1 MLQDKIIKAITAD
14 GLSIIA
20 ASTAGLVEKARQTHF
35 TTPVCSAA
43 LGRTLTAGA
52 IMGTGLKSENNKL
65 TIIIKGDGPAG
76 SIVVTTNGKGIVKGY
91 VDNPLVDIPIRE
103 NDHKLDVSG
112 AIGKNGFITVIKDLG
127 LKEPYVGKTE
137 LLSGEI
143 AEDIAYYY
151 VKSEQQPSVVSLGV
165 LVDKDQSIL
174 SSGGIFI
181 QPLPGCT
188 EESLSY
194 VESIMPD
201 IAGFNKILA
210 SGKEPKDAIIE
221 LFKPLDPQIIDEL
234 TPEFICDCSR
244 ERIEKVI
251 ISLGENEINSM
262 IEADEEA
269 EVVCQFCNKAYKFN
283 NAELEDLLAKALE
296 KK

>member
-20 ASTAGLVEKARQTHF
+20 ARTTNLVEKARRTHF

-52 IMGTGLKSENNKL
+52 IMGTGLKTENNKL
-65 TIIIKGDGPAG
+65 TVIVKGDGPAG
-76 SIVVTTNGKGIVKGY
+76 SIVVTTNGKGVVKGY
-91 VDNPLVDIPIRE
+91 IDNPLANIPIRE
-103 NDHKLDVSG
+103 SDHKLDVSG
-112 AIGKNGFITVIKDLG
+112 AVGKNGFITVIKDLG

-143 AEDIAYYY
+143 AEDIAYYF

-210 SGKEPKDAIIE
+210 SGKSPKDAIIE
-221 LFKPLDPQIIDEL
+221 LFKPLDPQIIDTL
-234 TPEFICDCSR
+234 TPEYICDCSR

-251 ISLGENEINSM
+251 ISLGANEISSM
-262 IEADEEA
+262 IEEDEEA
-269 EVVCQFCNKAYKFN
+269 EVVCQFCNKTYKFN
-283 NAELEDLLAKALE
+283 NEELKELLAKALE
-296 KK
+296 